1 MRITKALIHPKAFIL
16 LWLRRFRTMVRY
28 RLLVLTSVPIV
39 ITLFALIGLTFYWTV
54 TYTWQNALMNVRAD
68 LAVAHHSMELLQKE
82 QRMEL
87 HSMASSYDFQ
97 YRLRFDESTLSSW
110 VRTENKQ
117 YKLDFI
123 VLHPTSALGE
133 FSKHERH
140 LLMEGKEQTF
150 FQVLDSRELSAL
162 NPDLPARAQVPLLKE
177 HKIERKGLVSRSLIP
192 IFNEERQLQ
201 WILDGGI
208 LLNNSTSLV
217 DRIRDLV
224 FAANTL
230 PDGSIGTVTIFMN
243 DIRISTNVPLDSKNR
258 AGRAIGTRVSDE
270 VSNEVLKFGKTWVDR
285 AYVYDSWYVSAYEPL
300 RDNKG
305 DVIGM
310 LYAGYLQWPLIKTFL
325 TNIIELGV
333 GIVLVLLISG
343 ILVYRGSRD
352 LFLPIE
358 KIYHVAKSVQMGL
371 DRRVG
376 KLDVYPDHELQIL
389 GNQFDTMLDQLKQRN
404 QAIKQAALELEEKV
418 EQRTHSL
425 HQKTEELEK
434 HIKLLNQARSKLVVS
449 EKLAAL
455 GELTAGIAHEI
466 NNPLGVIL
474 GNVELIQFELGDN
487 TVQVQEELDA
497 IHAQIDRIRNITRS
511 LLQYSRQGGVQNE
524 VTWHHLNQIVE
535 ESLTLVRSGTKKMDV
550 EFDVDLQAKCSV
562 EVNRHQLLQV
572 LVNLQ
577 MNGIHAMDDQGHL
590 SIKTQDWIDD
600 SNQVLGAIVK
610 IVDHGCGIPKENLER
625 IFDPFFTTR
634 RSGTGLGLSV
644 SQSLIEDIGG
654 EIEVDSE
661 VGKGTTFTVYLRQK
675 VPANHDL
682 ELMVMS

>member
-1 MRITKALIHPKAFIL
+1 
-16 LWLRRFRTMVRY
+16 MVRY

>member
-1 MRITKALIHPKAFIL
+1 MHPKAFIL

-28 RLLVLTSVPIV
+28 RLLVLTSVPII

-87 HSMASSYDFQ
+87 QSMSDSYDFQ
-97 YRLRFDESTLSSW
+97 YRLRFDESSLSHW
-110 VRTENKQ
+110 VRSENQQ
-117 YKLDFI
+117 YNLDFI
-123 VLHPTSALGE
+123 VLHPASALGE
-133 FSKHERH
+133 FSKQERRF
-140 LLMEGKEQTF
+140 LLEGKEQTF
-150 FQVLDSRELSAL
+150 FQVLDRIELAAL
-162 NPDLPARAQVPLLKE
+162 NSDLPARAQVPLLKE
-177 HKIERKGLVSRSLIP
+177 HKIELKGLVSRSLIP
-192 IFNEERQLQ
+192 IFNDKGHLQ

-208 LLNNSTSLV
+208 LLNNSTELV

-224 FAANTL
+224 FASDTL
-230 PDGSIGTVTIFMN
+230 PTGSIGTVTIFMN
-243 DIRISTNVPLDSKNR
+243 DVRISTNVPLDSKNLV
-258 AGRAIGTRVSDE
+258 GRAVGTRVSDE
-270 VSNEVLKFGKTWVDR
+270 VSREVITFGKTWVDR

-300 RDNKG
+300 RDINGK
-305 DVIGM
+305 VIGM

-325 TNIIELGV
+325 TNIIELGI
-333 GIVLVLLISG
+333 GIILVLVISG
-343 ILVYRGSRD
+343 IVVYRGSRD

-358 KIYHVAKSVQMGL
+358 KIYQVAKLVQMGS

-389 GNQFDTMLDQLKQRN
+389 GNQFDTMLDQLEQRN
-404 QAIKQAALELEEKV
+404 QAIKQAAVELEEKV

-425 HQKTEELEK
+425 HHKTEELEQ

-535 ESLTLVRSGTKKMDV
+535 ESLTLVRSGTKKLSITFVV
-550 EFDVDLQAKCSV
+550 ELNAKCSV

-577 MNGIHAMDDQGHL
+577 MNGIHAMDDKGRL
-590 SIKTQDWIDD
+590 IIRTEDWIDEQGL
-600 SNQVLGAIVK
+600 SIGAIVRV
-610 IVDHGCGIPKENLER
+610 IDHGCGIAKENLER

-654 EIEVDSE
+654 EITVESE
-661 VGKGTTFTVYLRQK
+661 VGQGTTFSVYLRQK
-675 VPANHDL
+675 ASTSNDL
-682 ELMVMS
+682 DLLMMF

>member
-1 MRITKALIHPKAFIL
+1 MRITKALMHPKAFIL

-28 RLLVLTSVPIV
+28 RLLVLTSVPII

-87 HSMASSYDFQ
+87 QSMADSYDFQ
-97 YRLRFDESTLSSW
+97 YRLRFDESSLSHW
-110 VRTENKQ
+110 VRSENQQ
-117 YKLDFI
+117 YNLDFI
-123 VLHPTSALGE
+123 VLHPASALGE
-133 FSKHERH
+133 FSKQERR
-140 LLMEGKEQTF
+140 LLLEGKEQTF
-150 FQVLDSRELSAL
+150 FQVLDRRELAGL
-162 NPDLPARAQVPLLKE
+162 NSDLPARAQVPLLKE
-177 HKIERKGLVSRSLIP
+177 NKIEQKGLVSRSLIP
-192 IFNEERQLQ
+192 IFNSEGHLQ

-208 LLNNSTSLV
+208 LLNNSTELV
-217 DRIRDLV
+217 DRIRNLV
-224 FAANTL
+224 FASDTL
-230 PDGSIGTVTIFMN
+230 PTGSIGTVTIFMN
-243 DIRISTNVPLDSKNR
+243 DVRISTNVPLDSKNLV
-258 AGRAIGTRVSDE
+258 GRAVGTRVSDE
-270 VSNEVLKFGKTWVDR
+270 VSREVITFGKTWVDR

-300 RDNKG
+300 RDINGK
-305 DVIGM
+305 VIGM

-325 TNIIELGV
+325 TNIIELGI
-333 GIVLVLLISG
+333 GIILVLVISG
-343 ILVYRGSRD
+343 IVVYRGSRD

-358 KIYHVAKSVQMGL
+358 KIYQVAKLVQMGS

-389 GNQFDTMLDQLKQRN
+389 GNQFDTMLDQLEQRN
-404 QAIKQAALELEEKV
+404 QAIKQAAVELEEKV

-425 HQKTEELEK
+425 HHKTEELEQ

-535 ESLTLVRSGTKKMDV
+535 ESLTLVRSGTKKLSITFVV
-550 EFDVDLQAKCSV
+550 ELNAKCSV

-577 MNGIHAMDDQGHL
+577 MNGIHAMDDKGRL
-590 SIKTQDWIDD
+590 IIRTEDWIDEQGL
-600 SNQVLGAIVK
+600 SIGAIVRV
-610 IVDHGCGIPKENLER
+610 IDHGCGIAKENLER

-654 EIEVDSE
+654 EITVESE
-661 VGKGTTFTVYLRQK
+661 VGQGTTFSVYLRQK
-675 VPANHDL
+675 ASTSNDL
-682 ELMVMS
+682 DLLMMS

>member
-1 MRITKALIHPKAFIL
+1 MRITKVLMRPKAFIL

-28 RLLVLTSVPIV
+28 RLLFLTSVPII
-39 ITLFALIGLTFYWTV
+39 ITLFTLIGLTFYWTV

-68 LAVAHHSMELLQKE
+68 LAVSHHSLELLQKE

-87 HSMASSYDFQ
+87 QSMADSYDFQ
-97 YRLRFDESTLSSW
+97 YRLRFDESSLSNW
-110 VRTENKQ
+110 VRSENQQ

-123 VLHPTSALGE
+123 VLHPASALGE
-133 FSKHERH
+133 FSKQERR
-140 LLMEGKEQTF
+140 LLLEGKEQTF
-150 FQVLDSRELSAL
+150 FQVLNRRELAAL
-162 NPDLPARAQVPLLKE
+162 NSDLPARAQVPLLKE
-177 HKIERKGLVSRSLIP
+177 NKTEQKGLVSRSLIP
-192 IFNEERQLQ
+192 IFNNEGHLQ

-208 LLNNSTSLV
+208 LLNNSTLLV

-224 FAANTL
+224 FASDTL
-230 PDGSIGTVTIFMN
+230 PTGSIGTVTIFMN
-243 DIRISTNVPLDSKNR
+243 DVRISTNVPLDSKNLV
-258 AGRAIGTRVSDE
+258 GRAVGTRVSDE
-270 VSNEVLKFGKTWVDR
+270 VSREVLKFGKIWVDR

-300 RDNKG
+300 RDINGK
-305 DVIGM
+305 VIGM
-310 LYAGYLQWPLIKTFL
+310 LYTGYLQWPLIKTFL
-325 TNIIELGV
+325 TNIIELGI
-333 GIVLVLLISG
+333 GIILVLIISG
-343 ILVYRGSRD
+343 IVVYRGSRD

-358 KIYHVAKSVQMGL
+358 KIYQVAKLVQMGS

-389 GNQFDTMLDQLKQRN
+389 GTQFDTMLDQLEQRN
-404 QAIKQAALELEEKV
+404 QVIKQAAAELEEKV
-418 EQRTHSL
+418 DQRTHSL
-425 HQKTEELEK
+425 HHKTEELEQ
-434 HIKLLNQARSKLVVS
+434 HIKLLNQARSKLVIS

-535 ESLTLVRSGTKKMDV
+535 ESLTLVRSGTKKLSVTFVV
-550 EFDVDLQAKCSV
+550 ELNAKCSV

-577 MNGIHAMDDQGHL
+577 MNGIHAMEDKGRL
-590 SIKTQDWIDD
+590 IIRTEDWIDEQGQ
-600 SNQVLGAIVK
+600 SNGAIVRV
-610 IVDHGCGIPKENLER
+610 IDHGCGIAKENLER

-634 RSGTGLGLSV
+634 RSGTWLGLSV

-654 EIEVDSE
+654 EITVESE
-661 VGKGTTFTVYLRQK
+661 IGQGTTFSVYLRQK
-675 VPANHDL
+675 ASTSNDL
-682 ELMVMS
+682 ELLMMS

>member
-1 MRITKALIHPKAFIL
+1 MHPKAFIL

-28 RLLVLTSVPIV
+28 RLLVLTSVPII

-87 HSMASSYDFQ
+87 QSMADSYDFQ
-97 YRLRFDESTLSSW
+97 YRLRFDESSLSHW
-110 VRTENKQ
+110 VRSENQQ
-117 YKLDFI
+117 YNLDFI
-123 VLHPTSALGE
+123 VLHPASALGE
-133 FSKHERH
+133 FSKQERR
-140 LLMEGKEQTF
+140 LLLEGKEQTF
-150 FQVLDSRELSAL
+150 FQVLDRRELAGL
-162 NPDLPARAQVPLLKE
+162 NSDLPARAQVPLLKE
-177 HKIERKGLVSRSLIP
+177 NKIEQKGLVSRSLIP
-192 IFNEERQLQ
+192 IFNSEGHLQ

-208 LLNNSTSLV
+208 LLNNSTELV
-217 DRIRDLV
+217 DRIRNLV
-224 FAANTL
+224 FASDTL
-230 PDGSIGTVTIFMN
+230 PTGSIGTVTIFMN
-243 DIRISTNVPLDSKNR
+243 DVRISTNVPLDSKNLV
-258 AGRAIGTRVSDE
+258 GRAVGTRVSDE
-270 VSNEVLKFGKTWVDR
+270 VSREVITFGKTWVDR

-300 RDNKG
+300 RDINGK
-305 DVIGM
+305 VIGM

-325 TNIIELGV
+325 TNIIELGI
-333 GIVLVLLISG
+333 GIILVLVISG
-343 ILVYRGSRD
+343 IVVYRGSRD

-358 KIYHVAKSVQMGL
+358 KIYQVAKLVQMGS

-389 GNQFDTMLDQLKQRN
+389 GNQFDTMLDQLEQRN
-404 QAIKQAALELEEKV
+404 QAIKQAAVELEEKV

-425 HQKTEELEK
+425 HHKTEELEQ

-535 ESLTLVRSGTKKMDV
+535 ESLTLVRSGTKKLSITFVV
-550 EFDVDLQAKCSV
+550 ELNAKCSV

-577 MNGIHAMDDQGHL
+577 MNGIHAMDDKGRL
-590 SIKTQDWIDD
+590 IIRTEDWIDEQGL
-600 SNQVLGAIVK
+600 SIGAIVRV
-610 IVDHGCGIPKENLER
+610 IDHGCGIAKENLER

-654 EIEVDSE
+654 EITVESE
-661 VGKGTTFTVYLRQK
+661 VGQGTTFSVYLRQK
-675 VPANHDL
+675 ASTSNDL
-682 ELMVMS
+682 DLLMMS

>member
-1 MRITKALIHPKAFIL
+1 
-16 LWLRRFRTMVRY
+16 MVRY
-28 RLLVLTSVPIV
+28 RLLVLTSVPII

-87 HSMASSYDFQ
+87 QSMADSYDFQ
-97 YRLRFDESTLSSW
+97 YRLRFDESSLSHW
-110 VRTENKQ
+110 VRSENQQ
-117 YKLDFI
+117 YNLDFI
-123 VLHPTSALGE
+123 VLHPASALGE
-133 FSKHERH
+133 FSKQERR
-140 LLMEGKEQTF
+140 LLLEGKEQTF
-150 FQVLDSRELSAL
+150 FQVLDRRELAGL
-162 NPDLPARAQVPLLKE
+162 NSDLPARAQVPLLKE
-177 HKIERKGLVSRSLIP
+177 NKIEQKGLVSRSLIP
-192 IFNEERQLQ
+192 IFNSEGHLQ

-208 LLNNSTSLV
+208 LLNNSTELV
-217 DRIRDLV
+217 DRIRNLV
-224 FAANTL
+224 FASDTL
-230 PDGSIGTVTIFMN
+230 PTGSIGTVTIFMN
-243 DIRISTNVPLDSKNR
+243 DVRISTNVPLDSKNLV
-258 AGRAIGTRVSDE
+258 GRAVGTRVSDE
-270 VSNEVLKFGKTWVDR
+270 VSREVITFGKTWVDR

-300 RDNKG
+300 RDINGK
-305 DVIGM
+305 VIGM

-325 TNIIELGV
+325 TNIIELGI
-333 GIVLVLLISG
+333 GIILVLVISG
-343 ILVYRGSRD
+343 IVVYRGSRD

-358 KIYHVAKSVQMGL
+358 KIYQVAKLVQMGS

-389 GNQFDTMLDQLKQRN
+389 GNQFDTMLDQLEQRN
-404 QAIKQAALELEEKV
+404 QAIKQAAVELEEKV

-425 HQKTEELEK
+425 HHKTEELEQ

-535 ESLTLVRSGTKKMDV
+535 ESLTLVRSGTKKLSITFVV
-550 EFDVDLQAKCSV
+550 ELNAKCSV

-577 MNGIHAMDDQGHL
+577 MNGIHAMDDKGRL
-590 SIKTQDWIDD
+590 IIRTEDWIDEQGL
-600 SNQVLGAIVK
+600 SIGAIVRV
-610 IVDHGCGIPKENLER
+610 IDHGCGIAKENLER

-654 EIEVDSE
+654 EITVESE
-661 VGKGTTFTVYLRQK
+661 VGQGTTFSVYLRQK
-675 VPANHDL
+675 ASTSNDL
-682 ELMVMS
+682 DLLMMS